1 MDNSQSPY
9 AQLLASSSLLK
20 VITDHTLRYEF
31 PHENTIPELSFFLL
45 ELHWYF
51 PWCI

>member
-20 VITDHTLRYEF
+20 VITDHTLRYGSHVESSF
-31 PHENTIPELSFFLL
+31 PTCEQ
-45 ELHWYF
+45 LH
-51 PWCI
+51 